1 MFLSEMLEVLEV
13 CDLKQLEPLIPRLF
27 KRITSCGLGNQ
38 LAVANKTLI
47 IFEHFLGKLKVFK
60 K

>member
-27 KRITSCGLGNQ
+27 KR
-38 LAVANKTLI
+38 LI
-47 IFEHFLGKLKVFK
+47 RCISGSHL
-60 K
+60 